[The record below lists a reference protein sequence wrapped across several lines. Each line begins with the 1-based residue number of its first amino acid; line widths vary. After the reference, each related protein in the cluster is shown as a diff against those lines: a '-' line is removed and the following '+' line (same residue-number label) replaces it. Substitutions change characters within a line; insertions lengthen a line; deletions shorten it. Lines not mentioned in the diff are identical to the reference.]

1 MDDLDACVRARPAGP
16 GRAARAGPWSVI
28 GQAEFPL
35 VVGLGHDRVHHQ
47 AQVFLR
53 RVVDRDHQADDG
65 LVREVH
71 PLDPHP
77 GQVRLGRGPPGQPV
91 RVFRIEIPSIGPGM
105 GVESE
110 RADQLHLAAVA
121 APDANDQG
129 VLSLRQPL
137 EVDLP
142 DEAGVVGIR
151 ELGMRRLDVEAHGAV
166 RDPLAGKAVD
176 EDPDVLDAGLRQ
188 GPAPDPQM
196 SGTDAHRIRP
206 GHVANRQDGAG
217 LRGGWGRRR
226 RDRPGGARLQERRGR
241 LFVSPGRW
249 SIQIA
254 LQVGDR
260 LHHLGH
266 RLDQL
271 PMPAQ
276 ALPVG
281 ERGAFLLSG
290 QGRLPGRAVR
300 LQRPVQ
306 LAAQLLGELAV
317 GRGRPILLI
326 GELP

>member
-1 MDDLDACVRARPAGP
+1 
-16 GRAARAGPWSVI
+16 
-28 GQAEFPL
+28 
-35 VVGLGHDRVHHQ
+35 
-47 AQVFLR
+47 
-53 RVVDRDHQADDG
+53 
-65 LVREVH
+65 
-71 PLDPHP
+71 
-77 GQVRLGRGPPGQPV
+77 
-91 RVFRIEIPSIGPGM
+91 
-105 GVESE
+105 
-110 RADQLHLAAVA
+110 
-121 APDANDQG
+121 
-129 VLSLRQPL
+129 
-137 EVDLP
+137 
-142 DEAGVVGIR
+142 
-151 ELGMRRLDVEAHGAV
+151 MRRLDVEAHGAV
-166 RDPLAGKAVD
+166 RDPLPGKAVD
-176 EDPDVLDAGLRQ
+176 EDPDILDAGLRQ

-206 GHVANRQDGAG
+206 GHVASRQDGAG

-226 RDRPGGARLQERRGR
+226 RDRPGGARLRERRGR
-241 LFVSPGRW
+241 LFVDPGRW

-317 GRGRPILLI
+317 GRGHPIVRMHRRAALAEPGRSMIAQL
-326 GELP
+326 GGQSLGARAPGSVVATSGFGHRSGNPRSSRSSDNWRRDGVPGHCNVRATRMPSWG